1 MISVNIR
8 YKGKELSTIIPK
20 RRQDLAEDI
29 KKSGINLPA
38 EKLKLRSNANDQ
50 YLVGLYTN
58 NPLDDLIIDRLC
70 KNDNLFELNNL
81 CKILDNIADQDVI
94 IKTILYSDARCIN
107 GIKKLFADH
116 FIEFSDKLV
125 LNTNLEEKPAC
136 FDVKKCVIEKAI
148 AVTHKN
154 FENISRFPFM
164 SVKFLERNKD
174 FMYYDNEENMYH
186 CILLYDIDF
195 GDGIVIESEGSSHTR
210 YAQYIPQAKNIYE
223 QFLDSHLNEIR
234 FCCPIEIYQHIKD
247 HPKDNRI
254 LDNADM
260 TRYADDI
267 NTFIR
272 ENDLPAEHERGLML
286 WYSPEDPDDEI
297 SKKVQSA
304 HCTVEVIN
312 GVLTGVITAKITG
325 ELSDKSM
332 EKFRQ
337 YCIGQLRDGW
347 GESLEQKYMRTEN
360 GEINISFWSDD
371 GSWALIPEEEYINEK
386 TEDMEM
392 SM

>member
-1 MISVNIR
+1 MFVPDAKSIYERYQTSESELKLHDMIKDTVEKIA
-8 YKGKELSTIIPK
+8 ELAHTDKTDFTSADMIDMDEVESLVKNAIV
-20 RRQDLAEDI
+20 QQLAQRDDI
-29 KKSGINLPA
+29 KMANLPA

-116 FIEFSDKLV
+116 FIDFSDKLV

-174 FMYYDNEENMYH
+174 FMYYDNEEN
-186 CILLYDIDF
+186 ILLN
-195 GDGIVIESEGSSHTR
+195 S
-210 YAQYIPQAKNIYE
+210 
-223 QFLDSHLNEIR
+223 L
-234 FCCPIEIYQHIKD
+234 
-247 HPKDNRI
+247 
-254 LDNADM
+254 
-260 TRYADDI
+260 
-267 NTFIR
+267 
-272 ENDLPAEHERGLML
+272 
-286 WYSPEDPDDEI
+286 
-297 SKKVQSA
+297 
-304 HCTVEVIN
+304 
-312 GVLTGVITAKITG
+312 
-325 ELSDKSM
+325 LSDRTGYVLYRV
-332 EKFRQ
+332 F
-337 YCIGQLRDGW
+337 
-347 GESLEQKYMRTEN
+347 SL
-360 GEINISFWSDD
+360 
-371 GSWALIPEEEYINEK
+371 
-386 TEDMEM
+386 
-392 SM
+392 

>member
-1 MISVNIR
+1 MFVPDAALIYERYKTSEAELKLHDMIRDTVEKIAELAHIGKTDFTSADIIDMDEVESLVKNAIVQQLATRDDIKVAQNTDINIR

-20 RRQDLAEDI
+20 RRQDLVEDI

-164 SVKFLERNKD
+164 SVKFL
-174 FMYYDNEENMYH
+174 
-186 CILLYDIDF
+186 
-195 GDGIVIESEGSSHTR
+195 
-210 YAQYIPQAKNIYE
+210 
-223 QFLDSHLNEIR
+223 
-234 FCCPIEIYQHIKD
+234 
-247 HPKDNRI
+247 
-254 LDNADM
+254 
-260 TRYADDI
+260 
-267 NTFIR
+267 
-272 ENDLPAEHERGLML
+272 
-286 WYSPEDPDDEI
+286 
-297 SKKVQSA
+297 
-304 HCTVEVIN
+304 
-312 GVLTGVITAKITG
+312 
-325 ELSDKSM
+325 LS
-332 EKFRQ
+332 
-337 YCIGQLRDGW
+337 
-347 GESLEQKYMRTEN
+347 
-360 GEINISFWSDD
+360 
-371 GSWALIPEEEYINEK
+371 
-386 TEDMEM
+386 
-392 SM
+392 